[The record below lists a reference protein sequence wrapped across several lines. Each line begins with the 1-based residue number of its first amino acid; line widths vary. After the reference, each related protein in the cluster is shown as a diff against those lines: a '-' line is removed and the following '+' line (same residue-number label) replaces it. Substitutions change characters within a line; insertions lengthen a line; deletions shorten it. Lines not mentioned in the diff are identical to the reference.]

1 MGYYRRFIPNFSKV
15 AKPLNILLQNLEG
28 TSNQKKK
35 FKIQW
40 GSEQQEAFEML
51 QRLCTEAQYWHM
63 QISKLNLS
71 FTLMPV
77 VMDTGKCYTKTKMV
91 KGGL

>member
-1 MGYYRRFIPNFSKV
+1 MPNFSKV

-35 FKIQW
+35 FKVQW
-40 GSEQQEAFEML
+40 GPEQQEAFETL
-51 QRLCTEAQYWHM
+51 QSSVLKRQYWHM
-63 QISKLNLS
+63 QISKLHLS

-77 VMDTGKCYTKTKMV
+77 VIDWGQCYTKTKMV